1 LPILEHA
8 ESTKDE
14 QQPRLITGRGRT
26 HLGMRSV
33 NVDTRGHT
41 RTNGFQIAIQCRLA
55 QLILLFLRG
64 HRNYPRDVQQVR
76 RAPSPA
82 ALFSARGGAHVPVVG
97 ALLSHGLS
105 RAKRRYPVP
114 VKRHRGEP
122 GHTRDRHTRVKRLNH
137 LEHDLRVD
145 RLERHVLGAAPA
157 VAFPGDHCR
166 R

>member
-1 LPILEHA
+1 MPVLKHA
-8 ESTKDE
+8 QFTKDE

-64 HRNYPRDVQQVR
+64 HRNHPRDVQQVR

-105 RAKRRYPVP
+105 RATIVSVATGK
-114 VKRHRGEP
+114 K
-122 GHTRDRHTRVKRLNH
+122 TNH
-137 LEHDLRVD
+137 LKTSREHDARVD